1 MNNLIRKTLPF
12 AFLII
17 AFGCGA
23 GKQKPRNNQQVML
36 EDTHNS
42 YSTEES
48 NRSKNEPG
56 YDRDKITN
64 TNDIV
69 TTDLTSVY
77 LKDGDDGKFN
87 PLGSSAASFS
97 GGASRK
103 FIKTADLKFRV
114 KSAIH
119 ATYEIEDL
127 TRKYNGFVTYTKLE
141 SRIDG
146 TTVIPISPDSSLET
160 VYYTVT
166 NSMTIRVP
174 QDKLDSVLRSFT
186 PLVDYLDHRTIEVVD
201 VYFMLLRKQLEQER
215 LKNYQNRVKRSIDSK
230 GKNLNDITDSEETVL
245 SRQEQADNA
254 KVESL
259 ELLDKIEYSTIT
271 LNMYQRQ
278 AIKRELVFNGKNIE
292 AYEPGLGYKLKHA
305 LKNGWNAFIAIV
317 LFVLQFWVLM
327 LVGIIVFV
335 VFRKY
340 NKKFK

>member
-1 MNNLIRKTLPF
+1 MKNLIRKTLPF

-23 GKQKPRNNQQVML
+23 KQNPKNKQL
-36 EDTHNS
+36 EIAIENRSPNTI
-42 YSTEES
+42 EES
-48 NRSKNEPG
+48 KKSENEPG
-56 YDRDKITN
+56 DFQFSMSN
-64 TNDIV
+64 TRS
-69 TTDLTSVY
+69 TSVTDSISSY
-77 LKDGDDGKFN
+77 LKVGDDSKFN

-97 GGASRK
+97 GGATRK

-114 KSAIH
+114 KSAIQ
-119 ATYEIEDL
+119 ATCEIEDL
-127 TRKYNGFVTYTKLE
+127 TRKFNGFVTYTRLE

-146 TTVIPISPDSSLET
+146 TTVIPVSLDSSLET

-166 NSMTIRVP
+166 NTMTIRVP
-174 QDKLDSVLRSFT
+174 QDKLDSILRSFT

-215 LKNYQNRVKRSIDSK
+215 LKNHQNRVKKSIDSK
-230 GKNLNDITDSEETVL
+230 GKNLNDITNSEETLL

-271 LNMYQRQ
+271 LNIYQRQ

-292 AYEPGLGYKLKHA
+292 AYEPGFGYKLKHA
-305 LKNGWNAFIAIV
+305 LRSGWNAFLSVI
-317 LFVLQFWVLM
+317 LFLLRFWVLI
-327 LVGIIVFV
+327 LIGIIVFV
-335 VFRKY
+335 GFRIY
-340 NKKFK
+340 RNKFK